1 MQAQAPEKGPK
12 GAVPLK
18 SGDEREQKK
27 REREDSAKRLAA
39 LTGKTKPKAPPAP
52 KKKRI

>member
-39 LTGKTKPKAPPAP
+39 SNCSPKA
-52 KKKRI
+52 RVSF